1 MRKSLLL
8 LLPMLLLTAC
18 GGVGSTDAADNRT
31 ILDNQ
36 AEIPSVTETAAKPE
50 IPEGAIADESGDFVF
65 TGKLQ
70 QVGDDENGYIQ
81 VPLGYVPFQEEGV
94 EGLTQ
99 YSDVTG
105 TNIFTLEHYAGLSY
119 QTAAENM
126 RAYIQQDETLEDVQ
140 GATVQIAGNPALQ
153 LYGRY
158 SDGIFIVIWFIEDPA
173 DTSSSYYLAIEFD
186 AEHTDIVACSST
198 FQTVD
203 AFHAS
208 ETGAAS

>member
-1 MRKSLLL
+1 MKKSLLL
-8 LLPMLLLTAC
+8 LLPLFLLTAC
-18 GGVGSTDAADNRT
+18 GGLGNHTDNRAV
-31 ILDNQ
+31 LDDQ
-36 AEIPSVTETAAKPE
+36 SEIPSVTEAGTKPDV
-50 IPEGAIADESGDFVF
+50 PEGALVDESGDFVF

-70 QVGDDENGYIQ
+70 QIGDDENGYIQ

-105 TNIFTLEHYAGLSY
+105 TNIFTLEHYDGLPY

-126 RAYIQQDETLEDVQ
+126 RSYVQQDETLEDVQ

-158 SDGIFIVIWFIEDPA
+158 TDGIFVVIWFIEDPA
-173 DTSSSYYLAIEFD
+173 DTNSSYYLAIEFD

-208 ETGAAS
+208 ETES